1 MTSLIDRYVFTA
13 LRRVP
18 EQQRADIDRELRA
31 SIEDAVD
38 ARVDGGEPRDAAVEA
53 ALLQLGDPDRLADSY
68 AGRLAY
74 VIGPELFPVWRKI
87 LKMLYTIVLPIVI
100 AVAVIVQL
108 FTDPDPG
115 KVIGAGIS
123 ALITTAV
130 HMGFWTTLVFA
141 VLERSDSRTELTR
154 AWKPADLPKYER
166 STVGLAQLAAGLV
179 WPVLLIVALILQ
191 QFTFT
196 RQPVLDPANWSFWW
210 PFFLAVLV
218 LECGYQFWLYRHGT
232 WTHTVT
238 LVNAAIGLLATVPLV
253 WLLATHHF
261 YNPAFIATLNW
272 GDVNPLTWLT
282 TIGVVVAIG
291 AAIWDVAEV
300 AVRAERARRGL
311 ATREPGSWTR

>member
-18 EQQRADIDRELRA
+18 EQQRSDIDRELRA

-53 ALLQLGDPDRLADSY
+53 ALLGLGDPDRLADSY
-68 AGRLAY
+68 AGRLPY
-74 VIGPELFPVWRKI
+74 LIGPDLFPVWRRV
-87 LKMLYTIVLPIVI
+87 LKMLYTLVLPIVI
-100 AVAVIVQL
+100 AVVVTVQL
-108 FTDPDPG
+108 FDDSAPG

-141 VLERSDSRTELTR
+141 ILERTDSRTELKT
-154 AWKPADLPKYER
+154 AWKPADLPKYEPSVVNR
-166 STVGLAQLAAGLV
+166 AQLAGGLV
-179 WPVLLIVALILQ
+179 WPALLIVALIMQ

-196 RQPVLDPANWSFWW
+196 REPVLDPANWSFWW

-218 LECGYQFWLYRHGT
+218 LECGYQFWLHRRGT

-238 LVNAAIGLLATVPLV
+238 LVNAALGLLATVPLV
-253 WLLATHHF
+253 WLLASHHF
-261 YNPAFIATLNW
+261 YNPKFIAGLNW
-272 GDVNPLTWLT
+272 GDIDPLTWLT
-282 TIGVVVAIG
+282 NIAVVVAVG
-291 AAIWDVAEV
+291 TAIWDVAEV

-311 ATREPGSWTR
+311 ATKEPGSWTR